1 VARRKVMNSHVKKM
15 IAIALTAAC
24 ICTFLSVSQCLA
36 GAWTMQK
43 GKLYNR
49 LAFNYYFADDEFDRD
64 GDRTDFALN
73 GEFRDINLG
82 NYIEYGLSNS
92 VTLINSLYYKSI
104 RKVDDSKKIK
114 TYGIGDIDLGVR
126 LKVSEGSWGILSTQT
141 IVKIPEA
148 YDKDKELPLGNGQ
161 YDVELRFLYGRSLW
175 PHIPGY
181 CNFEIGYRLRFDAPS
196 DELRYLAEFGM
207 DFSKNS
213 YGRIKL
219 DGIYSMDNGSH
230 FDTSGNPTA
239 TNNFNLGKLDIALGY
254 KITNSW
260 GLEIG
265 YTPEIYGKNTA
276 AGATYTFAITYQ
288 IR

>member
-1 VARRKVMNSHVKKM
+1 MNSHIKRVS
-15 IAIALTAAC
+15 AIALTAC
-24 ICTFLSVSQCLA
+24 ICTFLSFSQCLA
-36 GAWTMQK
+36 GAWTIQK
-43 GKLYNR
+43 GKLYDR
-49 LAFNYYFADDEFDRD
+49 FAFNYYFADEEFDRD

-73 GEFRDINLG
+73 GEFRDMNLS

-104 RKVDDSKKIK
+104 KKEDDFKEIK
-114 TYGIGDIDLGVR
+114 TYGIGDIDLGMKV
-126 LKVSEGSWGILSTQT
+126 KVSEGSWGVVSTQAM
-141 IVKIPEA
+141 VKIPET
-148 YDKDKELPLGNGQ
+148 YDKDDELPLGNGQ
-161 YDVELRFLYGRSLW
+161 YDVELRLLYGRSLW

-181 CNFEIGYRLRFDAPS
+181 CNFEIAYRWRFDDPS

-207 DFSKNS
+207 DFSKNF

-219 DGIYSMDNGSH
+219 DGILSMDNGSQ
-230 FDTSGNPTA
+230 FDVSGNPTA
-239 TNNFNLGKLDIALGY
+239 TNNFDLGKLDIAVGY
-254 KITNSW
+254 QMTNAW

-288 IR
+288 MK